1 VRADGSPYTKGMR
14 RLPLQA
20 LLSLLAGLS
29 AFLLAGG
36 TGTRAADPPSPTTG
50 PAARPAPST
59 PRVIT
64 NDDLPR
70 HPRISVLGRA
80 GAPAGTWIDA
90 GDGAWMAPP
99 PTVVY
104 GGMASA
110 TGVTAGTVVVRAAG
124 EDHRRRREALAE
136 PGWSTWSGWTCGTRC
151 GWPWCVVRKE
161 PGEGGSTEGDA
172 GGTVHPHL
180 LPGMAPVEHDR
191 GVGRGDPPGGY
202 VGRSSR
208 HLGPAGPVPR
218 TIRGRPIRRHR
229 PVTSRHRPPARR
241 SP

>member
-1 VRADGSPYTKGMR
+1 MR
-14 RLPLQA
+14 RLPIQV

-36 TGTRAADPPSPTTG
+36 TGARAADPPSPTTG
-50 PAARPAPST
+50 PAARRAPSS

-70 HPRISVLGRA
+70 HPRISVLGGGIA
-80 GAPAGTWIDA
+80 GAGTAAGTWIDV

-104 GGMASA
+104 GGEASVN
-110 TGVTAGTVVVRAAG
+110 GVTSGAVTVRSAGASHA
-124 EDHRRRREALAE
+124 RRREALVE
-136 PGWSTWSGWTCGTRC
+136 PGWTTWSGWTCGARC
-151 GWPWCVVRKE
+151 GWPWCVVRKP
-161 PGEGGSTEGDA
+161 PGEDGAGQGETGGPA
-172 GGTVHPHL
+172 RPRL

-191 GVGRGDPPGGY
+191 GVGRGDPVGGY
-202 VGRSSR
+202 VGRPSR

-218 TIRGRPIRRHR
+218 TIRGRPIRHHQPVQRRHQPRSR
-229 PVTSRHRPPARR
+229 PSR
-241 SP
+241 